1 MKEKLL
7 SLYRKYRELIVYV
20 FFGGMTTVVNFAV
33 YWPCYNLVHMSA
45 TVSNII
51 AWCAAVIF
59 AYLTNK
65 PFVFRSNDWS
75 MATVIPEFS
84 KFVGLRVGS
93 GAIETLILWLTV
105 DILGWNGNLWKIL
118 VSVIVVVL
126 NYVFSKF
133 LVFTGKGK
141 E

>member
-1 MKEKLL
+1 MKDKLL
-7 SLYRKYRELIVYV
+7 MLYRKYRELIVYV

-33 YWPCYNLVHMSA
+33 YWPCYNFANMSA
-45 TVSNII
+45 TVSNVI

-65 PFVFRSNDWS
+65 PFVFRSHDWS